1 MNSTLVLAARRSA
14 IVPRNG
20 AFAALPFEALAS
32 PVLEAVMQDAGIN
45 ARDVD
50 ELVVSNALGSGGN
63 PARIIALASGLPE
76 RVAGLSLD
84 RQCAGGLD
92 ALLLADALIRSGQ
105 CDLVIAG
112 GCEKLF
118 QKASPLSYI
127 CGRAGTG
134 TI

>member
-50 ELVVSNALGSGGN
+50 ELVVSNALGSEGTPPVSLPSP
-63 PARIIALASGLPE
+63 PACRNGLQ
-76 RVAGLSLD
+76 G
-84 RQCAGGLD
+84 
-92 ALLLADALIRSGQ
+92 
-105 CDLVIAG
+105 
-112 GCEKLF
+112 
-118 QKASPLSYI
+118 
-127 CGRAGTG
+127 
-134 TI
+134 